1 MSETIAAN
9 KRRTNVATTTVTP
22 KTRRRRLPLPLSF
35 EERADMGK
43 REVRVPATF
52 EEYLD
57 LSAECDYRV
66 FYRNGHIISFIE
78 IENKTKIIL
87 GEATTTHE
95 RIIARISYFLTEI
108 LGFDSD
114 YSILGS
120 NAKFFIGEDYKGY
133 FADIIVIQGE
143 IEQKSYKSNKR
154 TTKGIANPY
163 IIVEVLS
170 EGTRNFDLSEK
181 LEDYKQ
187 IPSVQQ
193 IIYVDQNNV
202 WASTYIRQSANQWLN
217 IDYTTL
223 EEKIPVNDGFISL
236 DKIYSKIF
244 EATK

>member
-1 MSETIAAN
+1 
-9 KRRTNVATTTVTP
+9 
-22 KTRRRRLPLPLSF
+22 LPLPLSF

-43 REVRVPATF
+43 REVLVLATF

-66 FYRNGHIISFIE
+66 FYRNGYIISFIE
-78 IENKTKIIL
+78 IENKTNIIL

-95 RIIARISYFLTEI
+95 RIIARISYFLNEI
-108 LGFDSD
+108 LEFDSD

-170 EGTRNFDLSEK
+170 DGTRNFDLSEK

-202 WASTYIRQSANQWLN
+202 WASTYIRQSTNQWL

-223 EEKIPVNDGFISL
+223 SSEIPAHDGFISL
-236 DKIYSKIF
+236 EKIYSKIF